1 MNRELEKTEKWFENN
16 CLALHKDKA
25 RYILFNGDKKADVT
39 LKLQGKMI
47 QRVGK
52 NCKETCFKF
61 QGLWLDGDLSFKDHM
76 KNLLKKTIRS
86 HMP

>member
-1 MNRELEKTEKWFENN
+1 MFENN
-16 CLALHKDKA
+16 CLGLHKDKA
-25 RYILFNGDKKADVT
+25 RYILSNGDKKTDVA

-52 NCKETCFKF
+52 NCKENSFKF
-61 QGLWLDGDLSFKDHM
+61 QGLWLDHDLSFKHHM
-76 KNLLKKTIRS
+76 KNLLKKPTRS